1 VKLALPTDD
10 HGIVRLRRTGAI
22 VQEGQLRRGA
32 FFWTL
37 EMLKINEAEV
47 AAERPLLQPLPL
59 FGRHQHDRLVTGKR
73 DSHRPTAGLYIFRG
87 CGQPT
92 RGM

>member
-1 VKLALPTDD
+1 MKLALPTDD